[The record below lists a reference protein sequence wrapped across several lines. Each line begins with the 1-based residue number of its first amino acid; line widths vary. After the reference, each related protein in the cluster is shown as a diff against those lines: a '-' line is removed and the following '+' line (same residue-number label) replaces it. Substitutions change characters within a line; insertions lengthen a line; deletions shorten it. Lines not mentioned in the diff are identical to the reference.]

1 MSLELA
7 GTKANLEKVLEQN
20 HSLEQTKRIAFQQH
34 ALYEQE
40 IASLEAQVDNLKR
53 SMEALRRTTH
63 GSDAHD
69 DATCRLKEEL
79 RAARSERNQIELDK
93 HELEAVS
100 IAYHLS
106 DRLLCVTSS
115 CFGCSV

>member
-1 MSLELA
+1 MLSLELA
-7 GTKANLEKVLEQN
+7 STKANLEKVLEQN

-53 SMEALRRTTH
+53 SMEAMRRTH

-79 RAARSERNQIELDK
+79 RAVRSERNQIELDK
-93 HELEAVS
+93 HELEAV
-100 IAYHLS
+100 
-106 DRLLCVTSS
+106 R
-115 CFGCSV
+115 